1 MKSKKEVLKMYKDI
15 DRKYKQLKSSK
26 YKALDKHI
34 SQKERDE
41 IGYQMRL
48 ICTSIELLISDVF
61 DP

>member
-15 DRKYKQLKSSK
+15 DRKYKQLKSCK

-34 SQKERDE
+34 SQEERDE
-41 IGYQMRL
+41 IGRQMRVVVAE
-48 ICTSIELLISDVF
+48 ISLLISEVF